1 MTQAYLSP
9 ILQNAQFSDD
19 GTFLNGGLIWFYAAG
34 TSTPLTA
41 YQDAAGTI
49 AWPNPII
56 LNARGETGGEIWLDG
71 IYKLVL
77 QGAPLVGE
85 TNGPAISTFDNIYGV
100 NAPTSFAPPY
110 VFAGT
115 STSQSNTDIFMG
127 WNGVNF
133 TASQETTD
141 FGANWPINIT
151 GTAGPVGHVAAYAG
165 NVVPLGYLE
174 CNGAAVS
181 RTTYVNLFG
190 VCGILYG
197 AGDGTTTFNLPDL
210 RGYFVR
216 GWDDSAGVDVGR
228 VLGSTQADLVGP
240 ITDPGHKHTDAGHTH
255 SDTGADSTFGGTSGP
270 DSMQSWT
277 GTHTTGSG
285 VADIQSNTTGIT
297 GGTETRP
304 KNVAMMYIIK
314 T

>member
-41 YQDAAGTI
+41 YQDAAATTP
-49 AWPNPII
+49 WPNPII

-115 STSQSNTDIFMG
+115 STSQSTTDIFMG

-133 TASQETTD
+133 TASQDTTD

-151 GTAGPVGHVAAYAG
+151 GSAGPIGHVAAYAG

-210 RGYFVR
+210 RGRFIR

-228 VLGSTQADLVGP
+228 ALGSYQADLVGP
-240 ITDPGHKHTDAGHTH
+240 ITDPGHTHTDAGHTH
-255 SDTGADSTFGGTSGP
+255 SDTGANSTFGGTSGP
-270 DSMQSWT
+270 DSMQSWS

-285 VADIQSNTTGIT
+285 FADIQSSYTGIT

>member
-1 MTQAYLSP
+1 
-9 ILQNAQFSDD
+9 
-19 GTFLNGGLIWFYAAG
+19 
-34 TSTPLTA
+34 
-41 YQDAAGTI
+41 
-49 AWPNPII
+49 
-56 LNARGETGGEIWLDG
+56 
-71 IYKLVL
+71 
-77 QGAPLVGE
+77 
-85 TNGPAISTFDNIYGV
+85 
-100 NAPTSFAPPY
+100 
-110 VFAGT
+110 
-115 STSQSNTDIFMG
+115 MG

-151 GTAGPVGHVAAYAG
+151 GVAGPIGHVAAYAG

-197 AGDGTTTFNLPDL
+197 AGDSTTTFNLPDL

-240 ITDPGHKHTDAGHTH
+240 VTDPGHTHTDAGHVH
-255 SDTGADSTFGGTSGP
+255 AGGVSIYDNAATGGGSSASGGTSN
-270 DSMQSWT
+270 
-277 GTHTTGSG
+277 TGSS
-285 VADIQSNTTGIT
+285 VADIQSSVTGIT
-297 GGTETRP
+297 GGAETRP

>member
-41 YQDAAGTI
+41 YQDAAGTT

-56 LNARGETGGEIWLDG
+56 LNARGETGGQLWLDG

-115 STSQSNTDIFMG
+115 STSQSSTDIFMG

-151 GTAGPVGHVAAYAG
+151 GSAGPIGHVAAYAG

-181 RTTYVNLFG
+181 RTTYVSLFG

-197 AGDGTTTFNLPDL
+197 AGDSTTTFNLPDL

-216 GWDDSAGVDVGR
+216 GWAGGGGVDVGR

-255 SDTGADSTFGGTSGP
+255 PTNAGGSFSVAAGGDYTLVAGATN
-270 DSMQSWT
+270 
-277 GTHTTGSG
+277 TGSG
-285 VADIQSNTTGIT
+285 VADIQSSVTGIT
-297 GGTETRP
+297 GGAETRP

>member
-41 YQDAAGTI
+41 YQDAAGSI
-49 AWPNPII
+49 AWPNPIV
-56 LNARGETGGEIWLDG
+56 LNARGETGGEIWLNG
-71 IYKLVL
+71 IYKMVL

-85 TNGPAISTFDNIYGV
+85 TNGPAISTFDNIYGI

-151 GTAGPVGHVAAYAG
+151 GVAGPIGHVAAYAG

-197 AGDGTTTFNLPDL
+197 AGDSSTTFNLPDL

-216 GWDDSAGVDVGR
+216 GWDDNAGVDVGR

-240 ITDPGHKHTDAGHTH
+240 VTDPGHIHTDAGHVH
-255 SDTGADSTFGGTSGP
+255 AGGVSIYDNAATGGGASASGGTSN
-270 DSMQSWT
+270 
-277 GTHTTGSG
+277 TGSG
-285 VADIQSNTTGIT
+285 NANIQSSVTGIT
-297 GGTETRP
+297 GGAETRP

>member
-41 YQDAAGTI
+41 YQDGAATTP
-49 AWPNPII
+49 WPNPIV

-85 TNGPAISTFDNIYGV
+85 TNGPAISTFDNIYGI

-133 TASQETTD
+133 TASQDTTD

-151 GTAGPVGHVAAYAG
+151 GSAGPIGHVAAYAG

-255 SDTGADSTFGGTSGP
+255 SDTGADSTYGGTSGL